1 MKSSPFLWA
10 IWMAGSAGVMFAL
23 YNLSEL
29 TWHALGYVNLPASKA
44 IIAAGPYSSSHET
57 PDIAPI
63 LAWAP
68 FGRRI
73 ELASIGASQTSL
85 NIKSLKLL
93 AVRVSEGAF
102 QSTATISVE
111 GRPAEI
117 FRPGDTV
124 SQGIR
129 LDQVMQ
135 RGVVLDVNGK
145 SADLGFEMI
154 GGAERANILQVD
166 ADASGQRLQSTISPA
181 PAPEEIIDAYRQQ
194 IASDPAGL
202 VRRFSLQPSPQGY
215 VVGENPPVVLL
226 AAGLQP
232 GDRVTRVNGAPVGN
246 VSSDSRLFETVIAS
260 GRARVEID
268 RNGRAII
275 LTFPLQ

>member
-1 MKSSPFLWA
+1 MKHSPFLWA
-10 IWMAGSAGVMFAL
+10 VWMAGGAGVMFAL

-29 TWHALGYVNLPASKA
+29 TWHALGYVKLPASKA
-44 IIAAGPYSSSHET
+44 IIAAGPYTSSHKT
-57 PDIAPI
+57 PDITPI

-73 ELASIGASQTSL
+73 ELAGSGASQTSL

-93 AVRVSEGAF
+93 AVRVSESAF
-102 QSTATISVE
+102 RSTATISVE

-117 FRPGDTV
+117 FRPGDNV

-129 LDQVMQ
+129 LDQVEQ
-135 RGVVLDVNGK
+135 RGVVLDVNGQ
-145 SADLGFEMI
+145 SAELAFDVADGLG
-154 GGAERANILQVD
+154 RTSILQVD
-166 ADASGQRLQSTISPA
+166 AEASARPLQSTISRA

-194 IASDPAGL
+194 LATDPTGL
-202 VRRFSLQPSPQGY
+202 VRRFSLQPSPEGY

-232 GDRVTRVNGAPVGN
+232 GDRVTRVNGAAVGN
-246 VSSDSRLFETVIAS
+246 VSSDSRLFEAVIAS

-268 RNGRAII
+268 RNGRTIT

>member
-1 MKSSPFLWA
+1 MKSLPFLWA
-10 IWMAGSAGVMFAL
+10 IWIAGGAGVMFAL

-29 TWHALGYVNLPASKA
+29 TWHALGFVNLPASKSMT
-44 IIAAGPYSSSHET
+44 AAGPYRSSHET
-57 PDIAPI
+57 SDITPI

-73 ELASIGASQTSL
+73 ELASSGASQTSL

-93 AVRVSEGAF
+93 AVRVSEGASR
-102 QSTATISVE
+102 STATISVE

-117 FRPGDTV
+117 FRVGDTV
-124 SQGIR
+124 SQGIT
-129 LDQVMQ
+129 LNEVKQ

-145 SADLGFEMI
+145 SADLGFETI
-154 GGAERANILQVD
+154 GGPERANILQVD
-166 ADASGQRLQSTISPA
+166 ADASGERLQSTISPV
-181 PAPEEIIDAYRQQ
+181 PAVEEIIDAYRQQ

-202 VRRFSLQPSPQGY
+202 VRRFSLQPSPEGY